1 MKELQTKTAVLVL
14 QYDANNTYGEK
25 ASERA
30 RSMLRREEGIVELAS
45 DVFIIDFEKAFH
57 FVTGLVISE
66 DRLFAG
72 AADARHLQFVLVP
85 CQSPVVGALTEELKK
100 QLDALGLK
108 NWEIGYP
115 EEPRKGGR

>member
-1 MKELQTKTAVLVL
+1 MNELQTKTAVLVL

-30 RSMLRREEGIVELAS
+30 RSALHGQNGIVELAPN
-45 DVFIIDFEKAFH
+45 VFIVDLGKAFH
-57 FVTGLVISE
+57 SVTSLVISE
-66 DRLFAG
+66 DRRFVG
-72 AADARHLQFVLVP
+72 KEEARHLHFVLIP
-85 CQSPVVGALTEELKK
+85 CQSPVVGALTEELKG

-115 EEPRKGGR
+115 KEPR